1 MKRRHLC
8 TVSIIS
14 MCMLALGLVFGR
26 QEQTAYA
33 AGKTYY
39 VALLGSDN
47 NPGTEA
53 RPFRTIQKCAT
64 TASAGDTCTIRAGI
78 YTETVTPRSGVTL
91 QAFGQE
97 PVVISGADLVRGW
110 TRHSGNIYKASV
122 TLNPQLLANQVFIND
137 RMAMEARWPNTGSDP
152 MKPAWATAQA
162 GSTATTILD
171 PRIPNIDWTGA
182 TVHIWGGTNP
192 FAHTSSQVSSS
203 AAGRVEFPRPRSC
216 DGMCSAPD
224 ARYYLVGKL
233 AALDSANEWYYDA
246 QSKTLYLWAPGNV
259 NPDTLLVSAKQRD
272 WAFDLRGKSNVTIR
286 GVSLFGSGII
296 TDNASQQHMIDGIR
310 ARYLSHFERLDGP
323 ITWKTNNRTTGIV
336 LNGSGHVIKNSHI
349 QYSAGSGI
357 VLGGSGN
364 TATNNLIHD
373 IGYAGA
379 YGTPILLPPNTA
391 NHTVTYN
398 TIYNAARDGINL
410 DYDDQRDN
418 ETAAGHD
425 IGYNVIYDYAL
436 LTADAGGIDTCC
448 FQNENVTAPVTKIHH
463 NHVYNSRVRPDLFQT
478 GGIYLDNSPSGFEVY
493 QNVVWDN
500 LGYGIYLHGTDG
512 FVKSNRVYNN
522 TVLGAHDSS
531 ILFDKGLD
539 ATGTVI
545 ENNVIL
551 SPVKIENGGSP
562 GGEVRNNNK
571 RVVGANE
578 GYTATVGCNLLDCQS
593 SAPPARPPA
602 ERPASEQI
610 DAVDFDQTNGDV
622 TTFGGV
628 LGGLVNGRTVTYLQ
642 IDFGNGGLK
651 TFEASL
657 GAGACCGGRAIELR
671 LGSASGTLIG
681 TLRTEATSSSEFNF
695 SNRTIQATAVS
706 NVTGVQNLVLVCGKG
721 DGCGDIDYFRFTT
734 ADPPA
739 PFAYDATKRIEA
751 ESYDEASGSVSNDG
765 LSVSGLG
772 DGDSLTFKN
781 VDFGSGNGVNQFNAQ
796 VATPG
801 ASGTAQIQ
809 IRLDSATGPLIG
821 TLNVAPNN
829 GSANTQS
836 TSVAL
841 NGARITGKR
850 DLVLSFTGEVGT
862 LDWVRFADTT
872 PPPVKR
878 QATDQIEAE
887 SFDGSTG
894 QVRNEG
900 TYIGNLFEGDTITYE
915 GVDFGTGGLTTFRTK
930 IATGT
935 CCGGKQFDLRL
946 DSADGP
952 LIGTFTVTATGS
964 GEYDFSVFTE
974 QTTTISGTS
983 GVHDLV
989 LVVKGTGV
997 GNIDWFTFE

>member
-1 MKRRHLC
+1 MNRCSLSMM
-8 TVSIIS
+8 SIAGVLL
-14 MCMLALGLVFGR
+14 LALGVGLSARGPA
-26 QEQTAYA
+26 AYA

-39 VALLGSDN
+39 VGLLGSDS
-47 NPGTEA
+47 NPGTAA
-53 RPFRTIQKCAT
+53 RPFRTIQKCAGVA
-64 TASAGDTCTIRAGI
+64 ASGDTCAIRAGI
-78 YTETVTPRSGVTL
+78 YPETVTPNSGVTFRP
-91 QAFGQE
+91 AGDG
-97 PVVISGADLVRGW
+97 PVIVSGADLVRGW
-110 TRHSGNIYKASV
+110 TRHSGSIYKTTV
-122 TLNPQLLANQVFIND
+122 TLNPNLLANQVFVND

-162 GSTATTILD
+162 KSTATTIVD
-171 PRIPNIDWTGA
+171 PRIPNIDWSGA
-182 TVHIWGGTNP
+182 IVHIWGGTNP
-192 FAHTSSQVSSS
+192 FAHVTSVVSSS

-216 DGMCSAPD
+216 DGICSAPD

-233 AALDSANEWYYDA
+233 AALDTANEWYYDTA
-246 QSKTLYLWAPGNV
+246 SKTLYLWAPGGADPN
-259 NPDTLLVSAKQRD
+259 TLLVSAKQRE
-272 WAFDLRGKSNVTIR
+272 WAFDLRGKSNVTVTGLRI
-286 GVSLFGSGII
+286 FAAGII
-296 TDNASQQHMIDGIR
+296 MDAASRGNVIDGIE
-310 ARYLSHFERLDGP
+310 AKYLSHFERLDGP

-336 LNGSGHVIKNSHI
+336 LDGTGNVVRNSHVQI
-349 QYSAGSGI
+349 SAGSGI
-357 VLGGSGN
+357 VLNGTGN

-398 TIYNAARDGINL
+398 TIFNAARDGINL
-410 DYDDQRDN
+410 DYDDQRDT

-448 FQNENVTAPVTKIHH
+448 YQNENVTAPVTKIHH
-463 NHVYNSRVRPDLFQT
+463 NWIYNSRVRQDLFQT

-512 FVKSNRVYNN
+512 FVKYNHVYNN
-522 TVLGAHDSS
+522 TVLGTHDDS
-531 ILFDKGLD
+531 ILFDKGQD

-551 SPVKIENGGSP
+551 SPVRVLNDWAP
-562 GGEVRNNNK
+562 GGEVRNNTK
-571 RVVGANE
+571 RAPGATE
-578 GYTATVGCNLLDCQS
+578 GYTAAVGCNFLNCQS
-593 SAPPARPPA
+593 AAPPARPPA
-602 ERPASEQI
+602 ERPANEEI
-610 DAVDFDQTNGDV
+610 DAVDFDATNGDV

-628 LGGLVNGRTVTYLQ
+628 LGGLVDGRSVTYLQ
-642 IDFGNGGLK
+642 IDFGSGGLK

-657 GAGACCGGRAIELR
+657 GAGACCGGRAIELH
-671 LGSASGTLIG
+671 LGSPTGPLIG
-681 TLRTEATSSSEFNF
+681 TLRTQATSSGEFNF

-706 NVTGVQNLVLVCGKG
+706 NVSGVQDLVLVCDKG
-721 DGCGDIDYFRFTT
+721 DGCGDIDFFRFTS
-734 ADPPA
+734 ADPPP

-751 ESYDEASGSVSNDG
+751 ESYDEKSGSISDG
-765 LSVSGLG
+765 GLNVSGLG

-781 VDFGSGNGVNQFNAQ
+781 VDFGAGTGLNQFSAQ

-801 ASGTAQIQ
+801 ATGAAQIQ
-809 IRLDSATGPLIG
+809 VRLDGPAGPLIG
-821 TLNVAPNN
+821 TLDVQPNN
-829 GSANTQS
+829 GAATLQS
-836 TSVAL
+836 VAVAL
-841 NGARITGKR
+841 NGAGITGTH
-850 DLVLSFTGEVGT
+850 DVVLSFTGEVGT

-887 SFDGSTG
+887 SFDSATG

-915 GVDFGTGGLTTFRTK
+915 GVDFGTGGLTTFRTR

-935 CCGGKQFDLRL
+935 CCGGKQFELRL
-946 DSADGP
+946 DSAEGP

-964 GEYDFSVFTE
+964 SEYDFGVYTE
-974 QTTTISGTS
+974 QTTTISGAS
-983 GVHDLV
+983 GVHNLV

-997 GNIDWFTFE
+997 GNIDWFTFR